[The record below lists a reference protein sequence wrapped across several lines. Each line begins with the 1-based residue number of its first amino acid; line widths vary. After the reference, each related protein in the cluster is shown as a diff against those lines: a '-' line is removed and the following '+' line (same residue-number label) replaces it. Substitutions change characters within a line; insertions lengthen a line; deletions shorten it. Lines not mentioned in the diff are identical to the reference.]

1 MARLLSVW
9 SLLYLIFIARA
20 SPGSWQRDDAK
31 DHKVRI
37 ADFPPPIERPGGADV
52 WTVGDV
58 EVVKW

>member
-1 MARLLSVW
+1 MN
-9 SLLYLIFIARA
+9 
-20 SPGSWQRDDAK
+20 DAK
-31 DHKVRI
+31 DNKVLS